1 MKRTSFFFLLL
12 ILVFPN
18 TFAQQKDALVLYQQ
32 GLYDKAIEVCIL
44 ELEETPKR
52 MDAYVVMG
60 WSQLKQ
66 EKWDEAMVTA
76 AKGYEI
82 SPTDYRILE
91 ILGEAHFYR
100 GNNLESLH
108 FFEQYAVIA
117 PDGDR
122 IDLVYYFMG
131 EIFIRLG
138 EFNHAD
144 IALTTALYHSPN
156 AVKWWARLGYAREM
170 AQEYVW
176 AINAYQ
182 RALQLNATFVEAERG
197 IARVQEK
204 LGNG

>member
-1 MKRTSFFFLLL
+1 MRKTVFLL
-12 ILVFPN
+12 ILASCLAAGAY
-18 TFAQQKDALVLYQQ
+18 AQQKDALVLYQQ
-32 GLYDKAIEVCIL
+32 GQYEEAIEVCRA

-66 EKWDEAMVTA
+66 EKWDDAMVTA

-91 ILGEAHFYR
+91 ILGEAHFYK
-100 GNNLESLH
+100 GNNLEALH

-122 IDLVYYFMG
+122 IDLAYYFMG

-170 AQEYVW
+170 AQDYVW

-182 RALQLNATFVEAERG
+182 KALQLNATFTEAERG
-197 IARVQEK
+197 IVRVKEK
-204 LGNG
+204 MEN